1 MLLAQWKNWLFKPVT
16 LVLCFLY
23 CLFWWNFWCVF
34 FRLVFILSLWPN
46 SDLTA
51 TPSVLMTFCTRIGCY
66 TYICFL
72 CLLIS
77 RIVYLLASFIPYG
90 CFCWKCTKVG
100 WFFYNFEESSC
111 WQIEAL
117 WLSMFWLCSDEE
129 AAVISKLKP
138 IYLMPDFAV
147 ISFNLE
153 LHIWIL

>member
-1 MLLAQWKNWLFKPVT
+1 MEKLTVQACHSCIMLSILFVLMKF
-16 LVLCFLY
+16 LVR
-23 CLFWWNFWCVF
+23 F
-34 FRLVFILSLWPN
+34 FCLVFILSLWPN